1 MGVLSRRDEMARGPY
16 KFTEAD
22 VRRAVRAT
30 ESAGLTVA
38 RIEIDKAGK
47 ISLIP
52 GSSSNGAQVTENA
65 LDEWTASHARPA

>member
-1 MGVLSRRDEMARGPY
+1 
-16 KFTEAD
+16 
-22 VRRAVRAT
+22 
-30 ESAGLTVA
+30 LTVA

>member
-1 MGVLSRRDEMARGPY
+1 MGILCGREEMARGPC

-52 GSSSNGAQVTENA
+52 GSPSNGAQATETA
-65 LDEWTASHARPA
+65 LDEWIHARSA